1 MLRNELAVCVHGV
14 CAAGVLPI
22 AILAE
27 LQNARARLRRQL
39 TLRMPL
45 NEMTVRLDGVGGLR
59 RAPIL
64 LLAAAPRQQQQ
75 Q

>member
-1 MLRNELAVCVHGV
+1 MLCNELAVCVHVV
-14 CAAGVLPI
+14 CAAGALPI
-22 AILAE
+22 TIFAE
-27 LQNARARLRRQL
+27 LQDARARLRRQL

-45 NEMTVRLDGVGGLR
+45 NEVTVCVDGVGRLR

-75 Q
+75 